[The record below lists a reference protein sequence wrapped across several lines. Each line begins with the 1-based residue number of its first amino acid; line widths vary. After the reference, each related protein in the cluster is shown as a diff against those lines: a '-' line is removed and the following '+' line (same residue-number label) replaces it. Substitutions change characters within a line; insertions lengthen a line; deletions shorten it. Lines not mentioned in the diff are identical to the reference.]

1 MLDKD
6 NTFINNI
13 RNKATKYVLLLVFAA
28 QIFGSGCDDMNNPVK
43 VMEQMED
50 RTVAEIKT
58 EAPKQETRLS
68 NNTIDENN
76 KPDAVIGKFIN
87 ESGDNLQ
94 YFIKNEDDKK
104 IVYVNKDN
112 ELVAKIS
119 FDFEKTPRY
128 DIEVGEK
135 NLGTDDT
142 KFNTYEILINNLR
155 EAGDIMLSNNTI
167 DENARPNTKVGEFI
181 TEEGQ
186 KLKYSI
192 PGKSPDFYIN
202 DKNELL
208 TKRELDFETQP
219 KYSLQIAEKN
229 VETGETVE
237 KNIEILVN
245 DLREAGDIMLS
256 NNTIDENAHPNTKVG
271 AFITEEGQK
280 LKYSIPGKSP
290 DFYINDKNEL
300 LTKREFDFETQP
312 KYSLQIAEKNVE
324 TGETVEKNIEILV
337 NDLRELEDI
346 KVLAPDNTENLSIEE
361 NREKGTIVGTF
372 QDGEGQQIVGSGSNY
387 FEVDGKNLVIKQSL
401 NFEELIRQSRLT
413 PNQEME
419 ISVQEPK
426 VEGQKVF
433 TIKIVD
439 VNEAPYDIQLSNNS
453 FSSDDSIGT
462 EFAEILS
469 YDEDIEDT
477 HTYRITKGHEFIGVN
492 GGKLVKLQNLPSSE
506 IDIEIEATDK
516 GGLKWT
522 KQFTITQTQPE
533 PIIPP
538 EEPQQPPE
546 DPVPPQDDDDPDPP
560 EDPPSDP
567 DPNLPPGDWFN

>member
-6 NTFINNI
+6 NTFINKI
-13 RNKATKYVLLLVFAA
+13 RDRATKYILLLAFAA

-119 FDFEKTPRY
+119 FDFEKTPKY

-167 DENARPNTKVGEFI
+167 DENADPNTKVGEFI
-181 TEEGQ
+181 IEEGQ

-192 PGKSPDFYIN
+192 SGNSPDFYIN

-208 TKRELDFETQP
+208 TQREL
-219 KYSLQIAEKN
+219 
-229 VETGETVE
+229 
-237 KNIEILVN
+237 
-245 DLREAGDIMLS
+245 
-256 NNTIDENAHPNTKVG
+256 
-271 AFITEEGQK
+271 
-280 LKYSIPGKSP
+280 
-290 DFYINDKNEL
+290 
-300 LTKREFDFETQP
+300 DFETQP

-346 KVLAPDNTENLSIEE
+346 KVLAPDNTENLSIAE

-372 QDGEGQQIVGSGSNY
+372 QDGEGHQVVGSGSNY
-387 FEVDGKNLVIKQSL
+387 FAVDGKNLVTKQPL
-401 NFEELIRQSRLT
+401 NFEELVRQSRLT

-419 ISVQEPK
+419 INVQEPE
-426 VEGQKVF
+426 VEGQKVLKV
-433 TIKIVD
+433 KIVD

-453 FSSDDSIGT
+453 FSSDDLNGT
-462 EFAEILS
+462 EFAEIRS
-469 YDEDIEDT
+469 SDEDIEDT

-492 GGKLVKLQNLPSSE
+492 GGKLVKLQNLPSSQ

-522 KQFTITQTQPE
+522 EQFTITQTQPD

-546 DPVPPQDDDDPDPP
+546 DPEPPQ
-560 EDPPSDP
+560 DPPSDP
-567 DPNLPPGDWFN
+567 DPDPQPDPPGGPGDFL